1 MDLHELSAPLRSFVA
16 RRVPGDEVDDVVQD
30 VLLRI
35 QQGVAG
41 LRDAERIDAWIF
53 QIARNVITDGHR
65 RRGRHQAFA
74 AQAGAE
80 PPPAADGEGAAIA
93 ELTSCLPPMIA
104 RLPEP
109 YRTAIEWTE
118 LQGLT
123 QTEAASRAAL
133 SVSGMKSRVQRG
145 REQLKQII
153 LSSCRIELDVR
164 GGVIE
169 CDPLRPSGCS
179 RDSMGMTNTNQTKDT
194 ERSTTTN
201 TGEAAAGC
209 CGGPAKD
216 DASAC
221 CALDAEVK
229 STGGAGCGCGTRAAT
244 TTKKGCC

>member
-53 QIARNVITDGHR
+53 QIARNVITDGYR

-80 PPPAADGEGAAIA
+80 PLATADDGAAVA

-133 SVSGMKSRVQRG
+133 SISGMKSRVQRG

-153 LSSCRIELDVR
+153 LASCRIGLDVR

-169 CDPLRPSGCS
+169 CDPLRPSACS
-179 RDSMGMTNTNQTKDT
+179 PDSMGMTNMNQTKDT
-194 ERSTTTN
+194 ELSTTTKA
-201 TGEAAAGC
+201 EDAAAGC
-209 CGGPAKD
+209 CGGPARD

-229 STGGAGCGCGTRAAT
+229 STGGAGCGCGTRTAT
-244 TTKKGCC
+244 TTRKGCC